1 MAFLPGT
8 VVLTTGVIN
17 GHGDYS
23 IGRRRF
29 LNIAQKQHLQF
40 VTAYQGRGL
49 EESQRCVFVCAGIL
63 FLLRAN
69 MTDLTLDIIATQP
82 ARFVPLVGVSP

>member
-1 MAFLPGT
+1 MGASGCETRSLSRGSPVMAFLPGNGT

-49 EESQRCVFVCAGIL
+49 EESHRCVFVCAGIL
-63 FLLRAN
+63 SMPSIQSL
-69 MTDLTLDIIATQP
+69 
-82 ARFVPLVGVSP
+82 